1 MTLHEYSVDTY
12 PYRHDGQTI
21 RFQIEECRLDGDK
34 RDLKD
39 SSQIRLFEDED
50 KNWSKVALKVSLSV
64 DSDTLNHVFP
74 DVGDHNGALVVEG
87 YCPLTHGRF
96 VEPIVYGGFDPGTHT
111 GEIELDR
118 EDFRGHTT
126 ITPRLL
132 LGDSRDE
139 DDEYA
144 KQSGR
149 YLAEGPQSDIYFD
162 RPKLSLSGDLP
173 VVPAKFSEPDNPGE
187 PGTEWYVDVRN
198 AETPRLYLNR
208 DYPTVV
214 HAINSIESPS
224 KQGIVGRVVLN
235 HLSVSMLTQFTIK
248 AASHAVAQGEA
259 QYEWQDTLLNDL
271 CSEYFTKGTIEELEE
286 SLQIEA
292 ISDTMS
298 RIETIYQRRRAPQ
311 EDIKRLLE
319 MMSS

>member
-1 MTLHEYSVDTY
+1 MTTHEYSIDTY
-12 PYRHDGQTI
+12 PYRHAG
-21 RFQIEECRLDGDK
+21 RALELQIEDCQVDGDEYEVE
-34 RDLKD
+34 DP
-39 SSQIRLFEDED
+39 SQIKLFERED
-50 KNWSKVALKVSLSV
+50 WSTVTFKVALSV
-64 DSDTLNHVFP
+64 ALDTLDYVFP
-74 DVGDHNGALVVEG
+74 SVGDHSGALVMEG
-87 YCPLTHGRF
+87 YCPSTHGRF
-96 VEPIVYGGFDPGTHT
+96 AEPIEHGDFGPGTHI

-118 EDFRGHTT
+118 QDFRGVATMV
-126 ITPRLL
+126 PRLL
-132 LGDSRDE
+132 RGDSRSA

-144 KQSGR
+144 SQSGR
-149 YLAEGPQSDIYFD
+149 YLAEGPRCDIYFD

-187 PGTEWYVDVRN
+187 PGTEWYVDVRD

-214 HAINSIESPS
+214 NAINSIENPT

-248 AASHAVAQGEA
+248 AASHAVAQDEI

-271 CSEYFTKGTIEELEE
+271 CSEYFTEGTVEEMKE

-292 ISDTMS
+292 ISDTVS
-298 RIETIYQRRRAPQ
+298 KIETIYQRRRAPQ
-311 EDIKRLLE
+311 EDVKRLLE